1 VIPADADRGP
11 GQAGQPLDDLPGP
24 ELAAAGRPDQPVV
37 EGRGLVGL
45 QLDRAGHV
53 DDLGLGVAGGQ
64 LGQDLTVLAAQGG
77 QEPEPGHDHRE
88 QQQAGQDGPGPGA
101 AAAGG
106 DDPVQHAL
114 AEQQDHAQA
123 DPVDRLD
130 GQDDQQLVPP
140 GGPDEPDRLPA
151 QPRQPPQGPLDLRR
165 LVDVGPGDAP
175 GGDVLAGGAVAG
187 GWPRRRP
194 PRSWSDCRPPAGP
207 WPEATTPPTV
217 V

>member
-1 VIPADADRGP
+1 MIWDWAWREASSARISRCSRPRADRNPSPAMTTVSSSRLGRTVP
-11 GQAGQPLDDLPGP
+11 APAPL
-24 ELAAAGRPDQPVV
+24 R
-37 EGRGLVGL
+37 
-45 QLDRAGHV
+45 
-53 DDLGLGVAGGQ
+53 
-64 LGQDLTVLAAQGG
+64 
-77 QEPEPGHDHRE
+77 
-88 QQQAGQDGPGPGA
+88 
-101 AAAGG
+101 
-106 DDPVQHAL
+106 PVQHAL

-194 PRSWSDCRPPAGP
+194 PRSWSDCRPPAG
-207 WPEATTPPTV
+207 
-217 V
+217 

>member
-1 VIPADADRGP
+1 M
-11 GQAGQPLDDLPGP
+11 
-24 ELAAAGRPDQPVV
+24 
-37 EGRGLVGL
+37 
-45 QLDRAGHV
+45 
-53 DDLGLGVAGGQ
+53 AGGQ
-64 LGQDLTVLAAQGG
+64 LGQDLAVLAAQGG

-106 DDPVQHAL
+106 DDPVEHAL
-114 AEQQDHAQA
+114 AEQQDHAKT

-151 QPRQPPQGPLDLRR
+151 QPRQPPQRPLDLQR

-175 GGDVLAGGAVAG
+175 
-187 GWPRRRP
+187 
-194 PRSWSDCRPPAGP
+194 
-207 WPEATTPPTV
+207 PTV